1 MTSRLLVVGGGIAG
15 FGMVRALLLRDVPC
29 TLVERLSAPP
39 VAGMGLNLPGNA
51 VRALAALGLADEV
64 VGCGV
69 PIRRREYRNKAGRL
83 LFAVDE
89 AAFWGAVGPSVCLRR
104 GDLLDILRAATAE
117 VTPRWN
123 TPVDHAEPAD
133 DGVRVQLGAGP
144 ATETYDFVVG
154 ADGVHSSVRR
164 AVLPASN
171 PRLSLMTE
179 ASWRFIAPNPG
190 VDCWTVWSGAQ
201 GTFGLIPVDSEQV
214 YGFAQATRGGAAGD
228 DPRWLETTFADF
240 PGPVATTVAAL
251 LADPGRL
258 YHAPVEEVRCE
269 RWSRGRLALI
279 GDAAHATA
287 PVWAQGAALALEDAI
302 VLADL
307 LAGRSD
313 WRGVG
318 AEFERRRRPRVA
330 HVQAA
335 TDKMSR
341 LAAMPARLR
350 DLVAP
355 VLGPRAYREAYR
367 PLRAPVTQAVNGG

>member
-1 MTSRLLVVGGGIAG
+1 MTKRLLVVGGGIAG
-15 FGMVRALLLRDVPC
+15 FGMARALLLRGVPC
-29 TLVERLSAPP
+29 SLVERLPAPP

-51 VRALAALGLADEV
+51 V
-64 VGCGV
+64 
-69 PIRRREYRNKAGRL
+69 PIRRREYRNQSGRL

-89 AAFWGAVGPSVCLRR
+89 AAFWGAMGPSVCLRR
-104 GDLLDILRAATAE
+104 GDLLDVLRAATAE
-117 VTPRWN
+117 VAPRWD
-123 TPVDHAEPAD
+123 TPVVLAEPAD
-133 DGVRVQLGAGP
+133 DGVRVRLGAGP
-144 ATETYDFVVG
+144 ATESYDFVVG

-201 GTFGLIPVDSEQV
+201 GTFGLIPVDREQV

-228 DPRWLETTFADF
+228 DPRWLEETFAGF

-269 RWSRGRLALI
+269 RWSRGQLVLI

-287 PVWAQGAALALEDAI
+287 PVWAQG
-302 VLADL
+302 
-307 LAGRSD
+307 RHWP
-313 WRGVG
+313 WRTPS
-318 AEFERRRRPRVA
+318 FWPTCWLN
-330 HVQAA
+330 AA
-335 TDKMSR
+335 T
-341 LAAMPARLR
+341 
-350 DLVAP
+350 
-355 VLGPRAYREAYR
+355 GRA
-367 PLRAPVTQAVNGG
+367 